1 MGQEFF
7 LGKPSKHTENWII
20 NKILNKDMPAGGWT
34 DIVKALETG
43 KISSK
48 TLQGI
53 KFGGKDVAVG
63 NSLNTPIAY
72 YQGTDGNIIADSE
85 WIVCGFNGAVPEYV
99 KYIMNG
105 CVRVYVKSTG
115 DDGVERKIAAG
126 DAVYERVWNDTTKKY
141 EYDGHQIGTVKS
153 VSDDE
158 FTYGADK
165 EADYGTKSIAN
176 PYSVPMTLTVT
187 LTAGGTATAE
197 FKGYNMQL
205 WSNHMY
211 LDCDAAG
218 SLASAEAMMNDSNQC
233 TTMEFGSS

>member
-1 MGQEFF
+1 MGQELF
-7 LGKPSKHTENWII
+7 LGQPPKYVKSW
-20 NKILNKDMPAGGWT
+20 ILNKDMPAGGWT

-63 NSLNTPIAY
+63 NSLKTPIAY

-99 KYIMNG
+99 KYIVNG
-105 CVRVYVKSTG
+105 CVRVYVKSMK
-115 DDGVERKIAAG
+115 DGVEAAIAEG
-126 DAVYERVWNDTTKKY
+126 DKVYERTWNDSTKT
-141 EYDGHQIGTVKS
+141 YDYTEFGTVAEKPTGD
-153 VSDDE
+153 V
-158 FTYGADK
+158 FTYGATND
-165 EADYGTKSIAN
+165 DYGTTAIKDA
-176 PYSVPMTLTVT
+176 YSVPMMLKI
-187 LTAGGTATAE
+187 ARPGGTVVEAKFA
-197 FKGYNMQL
+197 GYNMQL

-218 SLASAEAMMNDSNQC
+218 SLAGAEAMMKDSNQC
-233 TTMEFGSS
+233 TTMAFGSS